1 MSKWNKIEHLMFSHI
16 TKNWRG
22 RPIKSHEVMVNLIA
36 NTRTET
42 GLQIQAAIDSNK
54 YPTGIKV
61 SERVMKTVSI
71 ERNDFHGQWNYT
83 VRPNTS

>member
-1 MSKWNKIEHLMFSHI
+1 MFSHI